1 MAIRVEVEGIGQI
14 EFEDGTA
21 PDVIQST
28 VKRLVGQNQ
37 PPAPQPSLM
46 QQGLRGL
53 GLGTRNVIQG
63 AAGSLPGMAFDA
75 LASAMPRM
83 PGTMTAGG
91 SEPPRPKMAERAK
104 TLADALMLPEPET
117 AAEKRN
123 SAIIE
128 PIAGAGA
135 SMIAGAPLVNAAAPA
150 ARALGN
156 MLTTSPLTQAA
167 SAGVGGYVANETD
180 SPGMGMAASFATPL
194 AIAGARR
201 IVTPVP
207 NVNSPGR
214 QALVLGAEREGI
226 PLTAGQATG
235 SRFLQ
240 NVEAQF
246 EQLPFTSGPQRAIR
260 EDQNRA
266 FISAAMRRAGET
278 ADDTMPAT
286 INAARGRI
294 GGTINTIANRN
305 TLSFTPQLDAE
316 LQQIDDSLRF
326 LTPEIGGPVRARI
339 EQLRGMA
346 SPSAAP
352 GVPPTVPGASY
363 RILDSQL
370 GKTARST
377 GNPDLKSALGEL
389 RETIRRAMD
398 ASISPADAQD
408 WQQARREYANLMV
421 IANAAGRAGGG
432 AAEGMMSPVALR
444 QALDASTGRGYV
456 YGRGDLNEL
465 ARIGQAVVKP
475 PPDSGTPGRTFA
487 NNLLT
492 GSTVGAGGALGAA
505 IGGPVGAAVGA
516 VGTLALPRIAQ
527 MLMNSDT
534 GQAYLRNQAAAAP
547 TLTPDLMRAL
557 LVHQLSGALPNM
569 GAP

>member
-1 MAIRVEVEGIGQI
+1 MS
-14 EFEDGTA
+14 GTA
-21 PDVIQST
+21 RDPWAAFEPVTNAPDQWAGFEAVVLPETQ
-28 VKRLVGQNQ
+28 QQ
-37 PPAPQPSLM
+37 PQPSLM

-53 GLGTRNVIQG
+53 GLGARSAVNVVGALPGLAYDVLRAPGQAITAG
-63 AAGSLPGMAFDA
+63 INAATGTAIPAGYSSRDILTGASDAAGLP
-75 LASAMPRM
+75 
-83 PGTMTAGG
+83 
-91 SEPPRPKMAERAK
+91 K
-104 TLADALMLPEPET
+104 PET
-117 AAEKRN
+117 EGERMN
-123 SAIIE
+123 SAIAE
-128 PIAGAGA
+128 ALGGVASGYGAGTQLA
-135 SMIAGAPLVNAAAPA
+135 RSAAPMAQA
-150 ARALGN
+150 AGR
-156 MLTTSPLTQAA
+156 MLTTQPLTQAA
-167 SAGVGGYVANETD
+167 SAATGAAVGEYTD
-180 SPGMGMAASFATPL
+180 SPGMGLAASLATPL
-194 AIAGARR
+194 AIAGVRR
-201 IVTPVP
+201 AITPVP

-214 QALVLGAEREGI
+214 QALVQGAERRGI

-240 NVEAQF
+240 NVESQF

-260 EDQNRA
+260 EDQGRA
-266 FISAAMRRAGET
+266 FIRDAWRNAGEN

-286 INAARGRI
+286 INAARNRI

-363 RILDSQL
+363 RILDSQI

-377 GNPDLKSALGEL
+377 GNPDLRSALGEL

-475 PPDSGTPGRTFA
+475 PSDSGTAGRSYA

-492 GSTVGAGGALGAA
+492 GSLGVGGATAGGSVGGIPGAMLGGAA
-505 IGGPVGAAVGA
+505 TV
-516 VGTLALPRIAQ
+516 ALPRIAQ

-557 LVHQLSGALPNM
+557 LVQQLSGALPNM